1 MSLLPLPKSATLKR
15 RAASP
20 ELEAAIG
27 HCYST
32 SELILIDRLGT
43 TVRIPAGQRFVTEGA
58 FGREAVIILDGTAS
72 VVHEASDGTTTKIA
86 TAGPGDMVGEVALLH
101 GQRRNATVVATTDLR
116 VVVFNVREFR
126 SLLDQAP
133 RLSGEASAMA
143 DKRAG

>member
-1 MSLLPLPKSATLKR
+1 MSLRPLKKFT
-15 RAASP
+15 ASP

-27 HCYST
+27 HCYS
-32 SELILIDRLGT
+32 SDELSLIDRLGT
-43 TVRIPAGQRFVTEGA
+43 TTRIPAGQRFVTEGA

-72 VVHEASDGTTTKIA
+72 ILHSDIDGDTDGNTVEIA

-133 RLSGEASAMA
+133 RISSEASVLAEQRA
-143 DKRAG
+143 DH